1 MPENEP
7 EKESV
12 KDKAAA
18 TAKRAREAVDH
29 AVTGAKDG
37 AIEAFDKVIEGL
49 DNLGNNKRK

>member
-1 MPENEP
+1 MPQNQP

-37 AIEAFDKVIEGL
+37 AVEAFDKVIESL
-49 DNLGNNKRK
+49 DNLGNTKHK